1 VSSPDWDA
9 VPPRAEPP
17 YGGPP
22 PQQQWGPPAQHGVPP
37 YQAPPYGQP
46 PYPQPQYGQ
55 GQYGQPQY
63 GQYPPPW
70 GPPPYGYPPPGW
82 GPHLVQ
88 GPQRP
93 GSVIAAAVV
102 AFASTL
108 LVLVGTV
115 YAMAFS
121 ALLSLARGPDAGI
134 GPVVALLQLALAGLL
149 VTGGLQVLHRNRWW
163 LLGAAAGQLTMT
175 VYWLVVL
182 DDVAPSTIDGS
193 VLTLPLLYGALAVV
207 AAGLT
212 FLPDARAWT
221 TRRTTGGD
229 GA

>member
-1 VSSPDWDA
+1 VSSADGGPYA
-9 VPPRAEPP
+9 GPPQYVPPQYAPP
-17 YGGPP
+17 RQYAPP
-22 PQQQWGPPAQHGVPP
+22 PQYA
-37 YQAPPYGQP
+37 PYGQP
-46 PYPQPQYGQ
+46 Q
-55 GQYGQPQY
+55 
-63 GQYPPPW
+63 W
-70 GPPPYGYPPPGW
+70 GPPPGW
-82 GPHLVQ
+82 GWAPYPPR
-88 GPQRP
+88 PQRP
-93 GSVIAAAVV
+93 GTVIAAAVLV
-102 AFASTL
+102 FASAV

-149 VTGGLQVLHRNRWW
+149 VVGGLRVLNRDRWW
-163 LLGAAAGQLTMT
+163 LLGAAAGQLAMT

-182 DDVAPSTIDGS
+182 DDVAPSTVDGS

-221 TRRTTGGD
+221 ARTTSDGG
-229 GA
+229 A

>member
-22 PQQQWGPPAQHGVPP
+22 QQQWGPPAEQGVPP

-46 PYPQPQYGQ
+46 QYPQPH
-55 GQYGQPQY
+55 YGQPQY
-63 GQYPPPW
+63 GQSPYPPPW

-82 GPHLVQ
+82 GPHPVQ

-102 AFASTL
+102 AFSSTL

-134 GPVVALLQLALAGLL
+134 GPAVALLQLALAGLL
-149 VTGGLQVLHRNRWW
+149 VTGGLRVLGHDRWW
-163 LLGAAAGQLTMT
+163 LLGAAAGQLAMT
-175 VYWLVVL
+175 LYWLVVL

-193 VLTLPLLYGALAVV
+193 VLTLPLVYGALAVV

-221 TRRTTGGD
+221 TRTPRTARDD

>member
-1 VSSPDWDA
+1 VTSPPWDGGA
-9 VPPRAEPP
+9 
-17 YGGPP
+17 YTGPP
-22 PQQQWGPPAQHGVPP
+22 QYQPPLYSPQQYSPP
-37 YQAPPYGQP
+37 
-46 PYPQPQYGQ
+46 
-55 GQYGQPQY
+55 
-63 GQYPPPW
+63 QYPPSW
-70 GPPPYGYPPPGW
+70 GPPGW
-82 GPHLVQ
+82 GPNPYPVR
-88 GPQRP
+88 PQRP
-93 GSVIAAAVV
+93 GPVIAAAVL
-102 AFASTL
+102 AFASAV

-134 GPVVALLQLALAGLL
+134 GPAVALLQLALAGLL
-149 VTGGLQVLHRNRWW
+149 VTGGLRVLGHDRWW
-163 LLGAAAGQLTMT
+163 LLGAAAGQLAMT

-193 VLTLPLLYGALAVV
+193 VLTLPLVYGALAVV

-221 TRRTTGGD
+221 TRTPCTARDD

>member
-22 PQQQWGPPAQHGVPP
+22 QQQWGPPAEQGVPP

-46 PYPQPQYGQ
+46 QYPQPH
-55 GQYGQPQY
+55 YGQPQY
-63 GQYPPPW
+63 GQSPYPPPW

-82 GPHLVQ
+82 GPHPVQ

-102 AFASTL
+102 AFSSTL

-121 ALLSLARGPDAGI
+121 ALLSLARRPDAGI
-134 GPVVALLQLALAGLL
+134 GIWVTLVQLVLAALLVVGGLRALSGDRRWLLTAAAAQLAMSL
-149 VTGGLQVLHRNRWW
+149 
-163 LLGAAAGQLTMT
+163 
-175 VYWLVVL
+175 YWVAVL
-182 DDVAPSTIDGS
+182 DDLAATTFNES
-193 VLTLPLLYGALAVV
+193 VVVLPLLYGALAVV
-207 AAGLT
+207 AGGLLL
-212 FLPDARAWT
+212 LPDARAWT
-221 TRRTTGGD
+221 AGRPAPADAGG
-229 GA
+229 